1 MTNQALNMIFTESII
16 GISLN
21 LISPFFTQIFPD
33 ACKLSIE
40 ESEATSPGV
49 EETQPPDYNNT
60 EHQLFKKAP
69 KDNSCHTMVKTTTIN
84 TVTYCSTCSSGP
96 ESTGYGEE

>member
-1 MTNQALNMIFTESII
+1 MYGQNNDGDHIREFEKFENKTIKILGFFVSSLLLSEECIYLIF
-16 GISLN
+16 
-21 LISPFFTQIFPD
+21 
-33 ACKLSIE
+33 KLSFFL
-40 ESEATSPGV
+40 SPIL
-49 EETQPPDYNNT
+49 

-69 KDNSCHTMVKTTTIN
+69 KDNSCHTVVKTTTIN

>member
-1 MTNQALNMIFTESII
+1 MYGQNNDGDHIREFEKFENKTIKILGFLSVHCYQLVNNKECIY
-16 GISLN
+16 
-21 LISPFFTQIFPD
+21 LILEFSFFLSPI
-33 ACKLSIE
+33 L
-40 ESEATSPGV
+40 
-49 EETQPPDYNNT
+49 

-69 KDNSCHTMVKTTTIN
+69 KDNSCHTVVKTTTIN